1 MRSDFAVFILTH
13 RRANNVI
20 TYRTLRKHGYTG
32 RIVLLVDD
40 QDPQQD
46 EYKRL
51 YGNEVVI
58 FDKEEAARHTDSGDN
73 FGKLNSVIYA
83 RNASYGVAQELG
95 LSYFMQMDDDYT
107 TFRFTINHLGEYIT
121 RQPSIKSLDR
131 SISYSIDFMESS
143 GFDCVCFSQGG
154 DFIGGEGSGIYQRF
168 AKGEIPRKAMNSF
181 IFRADTDIRFIG
193 KMNDDVNTYIRLGS
207 MGKLFGTLVP
217 LRLEQKD
224 TQSQEGG
231 LTDMY
236 LDAGTYVK
244 SFYSVM
250 FMPSAVTIK
259 PMGNVHKRLHH
270 QIKWNNVAPKIV
282 SEKWRKALD

>member
-121 RQPSIKSLDR
+121 RQPPIKSLDR

-154 DFIGGEGSGIYQRF
+154 DFIGGEGSGVYQRF

-217 LRLEQKD
+217 LRLEQKG

-244 SFYSVM
+244 SFYSVL

>member
-13 RRANNVI
+13 GRANNVI
-20 TYRTLRKHGYTG
+20 TYHTLRKHGYTG
-32 RIVLLVDD
+32 RIVLMVDN

-51 YGNEVVI
+51 YGDEVVI
-58 FDKEEAARHTDSGDN
+58 FDKEEAARHTDSADN

-107 TFRFTINHLGEYIT
+107 VFLFTINHLGEYIT
-121 RQPSIKSLDR
+121 RQPRIQSLDR

-154 DFIGGEGSGIYQRF
+154 DFIGGEKSGIYTKF

-181 IFRADTDIRFIG
+181 IFRANTDIRFIG

-207 MGKLFGTLVP
+207 MGKLFCTLAP

-236 LDAGTYVK
+236 LEAGTYVK
-244 SFYSVM
+244 SFYSVL

-259 PMGNVHKRLHH
+259 PMGNTHKRLHH
-270 QIKWNNVAPKIV
+270 QIRWNNVAPKIV
-282 SEKWRKALD
+282 SEKWRKARG